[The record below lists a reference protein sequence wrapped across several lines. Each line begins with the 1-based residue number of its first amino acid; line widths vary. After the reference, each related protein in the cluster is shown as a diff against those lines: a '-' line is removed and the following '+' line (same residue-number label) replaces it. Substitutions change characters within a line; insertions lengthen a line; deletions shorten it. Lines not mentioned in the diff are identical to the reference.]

1 MRTAA
6 CFLGLCRL
14 ARYSALQIKLECES
28 IAKLVGENYYTH
40 NLCTKKIYSAQGYL
54 FKTTILF
61 IHKYLHSIEQHYVD
75 LFLHGTH
82 YILKIE
88 LLYYFQ

>member
-1 MRTAA
+1 MRTAD
-6 CFLGLCRL
+6 CFLCLCRL
-14 ARYSALQIKLECES
+14 ARYSAVQIKLECEC
-28 IAKLVGENYYTH
+28 ITKLVGENYYMH
-40 NLCTKKIYSAQGYL
+40 NLCTKKIYSPQGYL
-54 FKTTILF
+54 FKKTILL
-61 IHKYLHSIEQHYVD
+61 IYKYLHSIEQHYVD